1 MSSRIMLL
9 QLQVTVT
16 PDQHWLK
23 LHAGSEYDKEWKRY
37 FSMREEERVSELA
50 EATAAEAELLDSALK
65 WRSVTGGQ
73 RLWIVLV
80 LHKERS
86 RLIRAPGQTDDGSM
100 QYVETVLPWTQFMDL
115 TVDQQQRIIVERV
128 DQVLDEMARSVLD
141 SSE

>member
-1 MSSRIMLL
+1 MSSRIMLR
-9 QLQVTVT
+9 LQVTVT
-16 PDQHWLK
+16 TDQHWLK

-86 RLIRAPGQTDDGSM
+86 RLIRAPGQTNDGSM

>member
-1 MSSRIMLL
+1 MSAQTIL

-16 PDQHWLK
+16 TDQHWLK
-23 LHAGSEYDKEWKRY
+23 LHAGSEYDKDWKRY
-37 FSMREEERVSELA
+37 FSLREDERVTELA

-100 QYVETVLPWTQFMDL
+100 QYVETVLPWTRFIDL
-115 TVDQQQRIIVERV
+115 ARDQQQPIIVGRA
-128 DQVLDEMARSVLD
+128 DQVLDEMARRVLD
-141 SSE
+141 SSK